1 LYSKMLDI
9 DMARASSGLT
19 FIDHRDRSFVI
30 HI

>member
-9 DMARASSGLT
+9 NMARASSGLT
-19 FIDHRDRSFVI
+19 FIDHRDCSFVI